1 MREYSFK
8 TPIRWMDM
16 DAYGHVNNGRY
27 CDFMVEARFHWFN
40 QLSCLKDWIKKDQI
54 QFVMVK
60 QTIEYIKPFTFPGDI
75 EVVQLLKRIGRSSVE
90 LDYSLN
96 LVSDY
101 CSSYAKAYAKLV
113 AYSLLTKSSIAIPEQ
128 IKQQLLE
135 VAKN

>member
-1 MREYSFK
+1 MIMYTFK

-40 QLSCLKDWIKKDQI
+40 QIESLKQWIEKDQI

-60 QTIEYIKPFTFPGDI
+60 QTIEYIKPFTFPGEI
-75 EVVQLLKRIGRSSVE
+75 EVVQLLKTIGRSSVE
-90 LDYSLN
+90 LDYNLN
-96 LVSDY
+96 LVSDQ
-101 CSSYAKAYAKLV
+101 SGSYAKAYAKLV
-113 AYSLLTKSSIAIPEQ
+113 AFSLLTKKSMMIPDE

-135 VAKN
+135 VANY